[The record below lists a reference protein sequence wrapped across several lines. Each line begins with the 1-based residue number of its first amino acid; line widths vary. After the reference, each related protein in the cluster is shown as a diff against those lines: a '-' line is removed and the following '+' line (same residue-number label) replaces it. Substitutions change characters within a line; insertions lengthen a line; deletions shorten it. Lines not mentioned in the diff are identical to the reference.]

1 MKQKKSFQMNIWGCK
16 WRWDEWNKQLIQ
28 ENKQNWWRKNDTIKF
43 LIIFSRHSLNH
54 HVRYQLKVFIQKEL
68 LIVFCFVALQT
79 KFNVPKQVDYVVV
92 VVCSPISSCFVNS
105 FLRKQC
111 TCHLIVSNDFK
122 TLGWIDHS
130 FFIIWIVL
138 FLKMIFFSRSTEN
151 KWFLKWKP

>member
-105 FLRKQC
+105 FLRKTMHMSSHSVKRFQN
-111 TCHLIVSNDFK
+111 TWLNWSFFLHHLNCFVFENDF
-122 TLGWIDHS
+122 
-130 FFIIWIVL
+130 L
-138 FLKMIFFSRSTEN
+138 FKIN
-151 KWFLKWKP
+151 WK